1 MNIEKFPKCH
11 IQIMAPDSILV
22 FESHGYQQ
30 PWDGI
35 FNDESL
41 PTGAY
46 EYVCQLDPN
55 DPEEITGTVNLIR

>member
-1 MNIEKFPKCH
+1 M
-11 IQIMAPDSILV
+11 DSDATLV

-35 FNDESL
+35 LNDESL

-46 EYVCQLDPN
+46 TYVCQLDPN
-55 DPEEITGTVNLIR
+55 DPEEIKGTVNLIR